1 MYMWVCKKELLGKEE
16 RNQEIYEKNNAV
28 LNEKANA

>member
-1 MYMWVCKKELLGKEE
+1 MWVFKKELLGKEE
-16 RNQEIYEKNNAV
+16 RNQEICEKNNAM